1 MPLLIKNICVC
12 KCIHTYIHIHT
23 YTYTYTYIH
32 IHTHTYTYIYIHTHT
47 YTYIHIHTHTYT
59 YIHIHTHT
67 YTYIHIH
74 THTQTYTHIHIHTPT
89 YTYIYIHI
97 HFSWKNTEAETRSN
111 MKCVLRT
118 IFYHLCAASLF
129 WPATLLP
136 LIMDMSL
143 AEKWDKMW
151 KQQIWPLDSVVHW
164 IWPSRPP
171 TPTFGHCAGEDVWPL
186 LALEVSWVSWHVQN
200 VRRRGVVEESK
211 TSEPQC
217 LESHLGLSLRFAN
230 CEQLDLMHWLRC
242 QHNPCVNSGNGW
254 NLEGL
259 RNSIQPDLGIQ

>member
-1 MPLLIKNICVC
+1 M
-12 KCIHTYIHIHT
+12 HTYIH
-23 YTYTYTYIH
+23 
-32 IHTHTYTYIYIHTHT
+32 IHTHT

-67 YTYIHIH
+67 YTYIH
-74 THTQTYTHIHIHTPT
+74 THTYTYTHIHTHTHT
-89 YTYIYIHI
+89 YTYIHIHTHTYTYIHRHTHTHTHTYTYIHIHIYTHI